1 MRTFHTARRAA
12 ALAGRPGLA
21 SMRVLFPIVILAF
34 TLAACGQREGA
45 SAPAGTSTA
54 GKPAPANAK
63 APPVLLLAPEDLR
76 TVSASTLA
84 TGPVITGS
92 LQPERRADLRAE
104 VSSVV
109 LQVLRHNG
117 EPVKR
122 GDLVVRLDDT
132 ALRDALNSAEESQR
146 AAEQALAQAERQVQ
160 RLRTLQAQGMSSMQ
174 ALEDA
179 EVRRN
184 QATSE
189 VVAAK
194 ARVANARQQMVRT
207 EVRAP
212 FDGVVSER
220 KVSPGDTALVGREL
234 LKVIDPRSLRFEGYV
249 AADRLHE
256 LKAGQPVNFRV
267 NGFPGVE
274 FAGRVSRLDASA
286 NASTRQVE
294 VVVAFADAAA
304 APRVAGLFAEGRIE
318 TGSAQA
324 LMLPE
329 GAIVRSAEGSIVW
342 RLDGERIVRTVVTL
356 GERDARSG
364 LVPVL
369 TGLAEGQR
377 VLRNPGS
384 ALVDGQKVELRAA
397 GAPNGAGPSAAAA
410 ANAGV
415 APATGATR

>member
-1 MRTFHTARRAA
+1 MR
-12 ALAGRPGLA
+12 L
-21 SMRVLFPIVILAF
+21 LFPLVILAF
-34 TLAACGQREGA
+34 TVAACGQREGA
-45 SAPAGTSTA
+45 SAPAGPAAA
-54 GKPAPANAK
+54 GKPAPGNAK

-76 TVSASTLA
+76 TVSASTVS

-117 EPVKR
+117 EPVRR
-122 GDLVVRLDDT
+122 GELLVRLDDA
-132 ALRDALNSAEESQR
+132 ALRDALNSAEESVR

-160 RLRTLQAQGMSSMQ
+160 RLRTLQAQGMSSIQ

-184 QATSE
+184 QSTSDL
-189 VVAAK
+189 VAAR
-194 ARVANARQQMVRT
+194 ARLATARQQIQRT

-220 KVSPGDTALVGREL
+220 RVSPGDTAMVGREL
-234 LKVIDPRSLRFEGYV
+234 LKVIDPGSLRFEGYV

-256 LKAGQPVNFRV
+256 LKIGQPVRFRV
-267 NGFPGVE
+267 NGYPDVE
-274 FAGRVSRLDASA
+274 FAGRVRRLDAAA
-286 NASTRQVE
+286 NPATRQVE
-294 VVVAFADAAA
+294 VIVAFADPAT

-318 TGSAQA
+318 TGSAQS

-329 GAIVRSAEGSIVW
+329 SAVVRSAQGNVVW
-342 RLDGERIVRTVVTL
+342 RLDGERIVRTAVTL
-356 GERDARSG
+356 GERDARTG
-364 LVPVL
+364 LMPVL
-369 TGLAEGQR
+369 AGLSEGQR

-384 ALVDGQKVELRAA
+384 TLVDGQKVELRGPAA
-397 GAPNGAGPSAAAA
+397 PDGPPNGPANVPPNGAGPSAAAA
-410 ANAGV
+410 TA

>member
-1 MRTFHTARRAA
+1 
-12 ALAGRPGLA
+12 
-21 SMRVLFPIVILAF
+21 MRVAPAFVILAF
-34 TLAACGQREGA
+34 ALAACGQREGA
-45 SAPAGTSTA
+45 PGPAGQTTS
-54 GKPAPANAK
+54 GKPVSGTAK
-63 APPVLLLAPEDLR
+63 AAPVLLLAPEDLR

-117 EPVKR
+117 EPVRR
-122 GDLVVRLDDT
+122 GDLVVRLDD
-132 ALRDALNSAEESQR
+132 ASIRDSLNSAEESQR

-194 ARVANARQQMVRT
+194 ARVATARQQMVRT

-220 KVSPGDTALVGREL
+220 KVSPGDTAMVGREL
-234 LKVIDPRSLRFEGYV
+234 LKVIDPRSLRFEGSV

-256 LKAGQPVNFRV
+256 LKAGQVVSFRV

-274 FAGRVSRLDASA
+274 FGGRVSRIDAAA
-286 NASTRQVE
+286 NAATRQVE
-294 VVVAFADAAA
+294 VIVAFADAAA

-329 GAIVRSAEGSIVW
+329 SAVVRSAEGTVVW
-342 RLDGERIVRTVVTL
+342 RLDGDRIARVAVTL

-364 LVPVL
+364 LLPVL
-369 TGLAEGQR
+369 AGLGEGQR
-377 VLRNPGS
+377 ILRNPGS
-384 ALVDGQKVELRAA
+384 ALVDGQRAELRAD
-397 GAPNGAGPSAAAA
+397 GGPNGSTPAAAVA
-410 ANAGV
+410 
-415 APATGATR
+415 APAVGATR